1 MKLKILILRSELGEI
16 KERSIVEGEL
26 NSVLKDVVIKALN
39 IWEPQ
44 KSDLIVMKHKH
55 EINIKLPI
63 KKEQYDLYSQLNL
76 RRKGDVATIEVLVY
90 LVSFENQWIDNNIVD
105 SKVFIVAPYIDEF
118 ISEKI
123 EELAK
128 GITSPEQREEEE
140 IEEE

>member
-1 MKLKILILRSELGEI
+1 MRILVLRAELGEI
-16 KERSIVEGEL
+16 KEKNIVEGEF
-26 NSVLKDVVIKALN
+26 NNVLKDVVMKALN

-76 RRKGDVATIEVLVY
+76 RRKGDVATVEVIVY
-90 LVSFENQWIDNNIVD
+90 LVSFENQWIDDNIID

-118 ISEKI
+118 ISEKV

-128 GITSPEQREEEE
+128 GITSPEHREEEE
-140 IEEE
+140 TEEE